1 MPVKVVQGDM
11 FKSSAQTLI
20 NTINCVGAMGKGIA
34 LEFKKRYPAMYDRY
48 RQLCKD
54 GLIQTGKLWLY
65 KADDGKWIL
74 NFPTKQH
81 WRNSSKVEYI
91 EQGLDKF
98 VKTYK
103 EKGIISIAFP
113 MLGCSNG
120 GLDKNEILPIMQ
132 KYLEQCDGLEVEIY
146 FN

>member
-1 MPVKVVQGDM
+1 M
-11 FKSSAQTLI
+11 FKSSAQTLV

-48 RQLCKD
+48 RQLCKN

-74 NFPTKQH
+74 NFPTKRH
-81 WRNSSKVEYI
+81 WRNPSKVEYI

-132 KYLEQCDGLEVEIY
+132 IYLEQCDGLEVEIY